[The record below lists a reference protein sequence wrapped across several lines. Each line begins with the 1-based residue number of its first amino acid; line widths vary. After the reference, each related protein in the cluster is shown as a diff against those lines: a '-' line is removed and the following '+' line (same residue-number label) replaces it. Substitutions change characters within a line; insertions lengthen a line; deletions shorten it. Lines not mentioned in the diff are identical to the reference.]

1 MGRVTGPGRAKA
13 ADGSVPLARL
23 FAIAYRQLVVELHN
37 ELRRRGWTDL
47 RPAFGFA
54 LLAVRDRP
62 LSNVELASV
71 MGMTKQAAAK
81 LVDAMVEAGYVVRS
95 ASVEDGRVRL
105 VQLTARGRRLQTTA
119 EEIYVELESRWAQT
133 IGPVRLAALR
143 DDLLTVL
150 SKDQSDMPPV
160 RPLW

>member
-1 MGRVTGPGRAKA
+1 M
-13 ADGSVPLARL
+13 ARL

-95 ASVEDGRVRL
+95 ASAEDGRVRL

-150 SKDQSDMPPV
+150 SKDQSEMPPV

>member
-1 MGRVTGPGRAKA
+1 
-13 ADGSVPLARL
+13 LARL

-95 ASVEDGRVRL
+95 ASAEDGRVRL

-150 SKDQSDMPPV
+150 SKDQSEMPPV

>member
-1 MGRVTGPGRAKA
+1 VTDPDRAEA
-13 ADGSVPLARL
+13 AAGTVPLARL
-23 FAIAYRQLVVELHN
+23 FAIAYRELVVELHN

-71 MGMTKQAAAK
+71 MGMTKQAATK
-81 LVDAMVEAGYVVRS
+81 LVDALVTAGYVVRS
-95 ASVEDGRVRL
+95 ASAEDGRMRL
-105 VQLTARGRRLQTTA
+105 VQLTARGRKLQATA
-119 EEIYVELESRWAQT
+119 EEIYVELEGRWAQM

-150 SKDQSDMPPV
+150 SKGQSEMPPV

>member
-1 MGRVTGPGRAKA
+1 
-13 ADGSVPLARL
+13 
-23 FAIAYRQLVVELHN
+23 
-37 ELRRRGWTDL
+37 
-47 RPAFGFA
+47 
-54 LLAVRDRP
+54 
-62 LSNVELASV
+62 V

-95 ASVEDGRVRL
+95 ASAEDGRVRL

-150 SKDQSDMPPV
+150 SKDQSEMPPV